1 MPSDIVLL
9 PLLVRQAYVD
19 ATLLSLQFVLARSA
33 PLEDFVRALQLL
45 WKVPCCLTGFPRVI
59 EPPLQA
65 VVDDATTT
73 GEDKS
78 DEDKSDDIAPPK
90 PKRNANSAKSGGSAK
105 KGKLQ

>member
-1 MPSDIVLL
+1 VLVLTCLPS
-9 PLLVRQAYVD
+9 Q
-19 ATLLSLQFVLARSA
+19 
-33 PLEDFVRALQLL
+33 
-45 WKVPCCLTGFPRVI
+45 VI

-90 PKRNANSAKSGGSAK
+90 PKRCSPLACYLRTYEAFANLEYFVYLMSGALFLSA
-105 KGKLQ
+105 